1 MPAAFT
7 ARRRAALPPPHKPAS
22 FSSSLIGSAMV
33 VVVVEGEID
42 ACNARGLA
50 QYTED
55 VLDAKRRLIV
65 DLRGLTFFGTAGFSA
80 LHYMNVTCSRR
91 DVNWVLVPGD
101 EVSRM
106 LRICDPQARSS
117 RRRHP
122 GDGDRHGQPTAAESP
137 EAASPDVVVTA
148 PGTPERAATDSTGPF
163 SNTAMTTSSSE

>member
-1 MPAAFT
+1 MSAAFT

-42 ACNARGLA
+42 ACNARDLA

-55 VLDAKRRLIV
+55 VLHAKRRLIV

-106 LRICDPQARSS
+106 LRICDPQLGLPVAGTLETAIATVS
-117 RRRHP
+117 RPPRNHLKP
-122 GDGDRHGQPTAAESP
+122 LPPT
-137 EAASPDVVVTA
+137 
-148 PGTPERAATDSTGPF
+148 
-163 SNTAMTTSSSE
+163 